1 MDIQDFPMTF
11 CVPVRKGTQ
20 NGYYLLRWSHGGLD
34 AQNKIIH
41 ILKPANHRDRYYNI
55 SNILMPVRIN
65 EIITKKGN
73 GTVTRSLKWQYT
85 AKSLRYNGDYT
96 PILKI
101 NSLSSLPSM
110 KITSFIPIREA
121 APPVAPPVPVVPVV
135 PVVPTVQPIRYTITS
150 IPQHT
155 VRALLRD
162 AAMEE
167 EVCPITS
174 EEIDVTNG
182 AVTSC
187 FHLFEKNAIA
197 KWLLL
202 PNSRDKCP
210 TCNAACN
217 YYMLND
223 EPPHLDTHVT
233 V

>member
-1 MDIQDFPMTF
+1 M
-11 CVPVRKGTQ
+11 
-20 NGYYLLRWSHGGLD
+20 
-34 AQNKIIH
+34 
-41 ILKPANHRDRYYNI
+41 KP
-55 SNILMPVRIN
+55 
-65 EIITKKGN
+65 
-73 GTVTRSLKWQYT
+73 
-85 AKSLRYNGDYT
+85 
-96 PILKI
+96 
-101 NSLSSLPSM
+101 
-110 KITSFIPIREA
+110 TSFIPIIEA
-121 APPVAPPVPVVPVV
+121 ALPVAAPVAPAPLPTVPVP
-135 PVVPTVQPIRYTITS
+135 QEQSIRYKITT

-187 FHLFEKNAIA
+187 FHLFEKNAIE

-210 TCNAACN
+210 TCNTPCN
-217 YYMLND
+217 YYILND
-223 EPPHLDTHVT
+223 EPPRLDTRVT

>member
-1 MDIQDFPMTF
+1 MDDQEFPIIF
-11 CVPVRKGTQ
+11 CVSVRKGTQ

-34 AQNKIIH
+34 AQNKLIH
-41 ILKPANHRDRYYNI
+41 ILKPANHHNRFYNI
-55 SNILMPVRIN
+55 SNIQMPIRMN
-65 EIITKKGN
+65 EMVTKKGS
-73 GTVTRSLKWQYT
+73 GTVTRPIRWWHTNK
-85 AKSLRYNGDYT
+85 ALRYDGDYT

-101 NSLSSLPSM
+101 NTLSALPAM
-110 KITSFIPIREA
+110 KETSFIPIREDA
-121 APPVAPPVPVVPVV
+121 APVVPL
-135 PVVPTVQPIRYTITS
+135 VPTVQSIRYKITS

-174 EEIDVTNG
+174 EELDVTNG

-210 TCNAACN
+210 TCNAPCN
-217 YYMLND
+217 YYILND
-223 EPPHLDTHVT
+223 EPPRLDTT
-233 V
+233 VRV